1 MPDLT
6 IKPNAGSGN
15 KVIIQDQAGAAVLTT
30 ADSGATLSNSTQD
43 NITRLG
49 TVAAGT
55 IGSAVNLNSATFPAG
70 HILQV
75 KHFPYTSNM
84 SIPANGRGNAVSIPF
99 TGSASNNSYGCPIT
113 MSDTNNKVGV
123 FLTIS
128 SGNVNEGI
136 NHQYELMYNT
146 SVGGT
151 WVQSDVNG
159 GANYWALVEH
169 NTYTGIIYQNLYHN
183 VNDIFVP
190 SSYDSGTTVWVK
202 NQTWMN
208 GSGTSYINR
217 SGNGSNYVKGTSMI
231 LMEIKV

>member
-1 MPDLT
+1 MADLT
-6 IKPNAGSGN
+6 INPQAGSSN
-15 KVIIQDQAGAAVLTT
+15 KLILQDQQGGTVLET
-30 ADSGATLSNSTQD
+30 ATSGATVANATLTAPTIADLSNVTGTLGS
-43 NITRLG
+43 NI
-49 TVAAGT
+49 
-55 IGSAVNLNSATFPAG
+55 TFPAG

-113 MSDTNNKVGV
+113 MSNTNNKVGV

-202 NQTWMN
+202 NQVWMN
-208 GSGTSYINR
+208 GAGTSYINR
-217 SGNGSNYVKGTSMI
+217 SGNGGNYGLGTSMI

>member
-1 MPDLT
+1 M
-6 IKPNAGSGN
+6 NAIPKMTS
-15 KVIIQDQAGAAVLTT
+15 
-30 ADSGATLSNSTQD
+30 SN
-43 NITRLG
+43 
-49 TVAAGT
+49 
-55 IGSAVNLNSATFPAG
+55 
-70 HILQV
+70 
-75 KHFPYTSNM
+75 
-84 SIPANGRGNAVSIPF
+84 
-99 TGSASNNSYGCPIT
+99 
-113 MSDTNNKVGV
+113 TNNKVGV

-202 NQTWMN
+202 NQVWMN
-208 GSGTSYINR
+208 GAGTSYINR
-217 SGNGSNYVKGTSMI
+217 SGNGGNYGESRT
-231 LMEIKV
+231 

>member
-1 MPDLT
+1 
-6 IKPNAGSGN
+6 
-15 KVIIQDQAGAAVLTT
+15 
-30 ADSGATLSNSTQD
+30 
-43 NITRLG
+43 
-49 TVAAGT
+49 
-55 IGSAVNLNSATFPAG
+55 
-70 HILQV
+70 
-75 KHFPYTSNM
+75 M

-113 MSDTNNKVGV
+113 MSNTNNKVGV

-202 NQTWMN
+202 NQVWMN
-208 GSGTSYINR
+208 GAGTSYINR
-217 SGNGSNYVKGTSMI
+217 SGNGGNYGLGTSMI

>member
-1 MPDLT
+1 MANMI
-6 IKPNAGSGN
+6 IKPAADGN
-15 KVIIQDQAGAAVLTT
+15 LLIQDRAGGAVLTT
-30 ADSGATLSNSTQD
+30 ADSGATLGNSTQD

-202 NQTWMN
+202 NQVWMN
-208 GSGTSYINR
+208 GAGTSYINR

>member
-1 MPDLT
+1 MPEFT

-169 NTYTGIIYQNLYHN
+169 NTYTGIIYQNLYHLSL
-183 VNDIFVP
+183 IH
-190 SSYDSGTTVWVK
+190 
-202 NQTWMN
+202 
-208 GSGTSYINR
+208 I
-217 SGNGSNYVKGTSMI
+217 
-231 LMEIKV
+231 